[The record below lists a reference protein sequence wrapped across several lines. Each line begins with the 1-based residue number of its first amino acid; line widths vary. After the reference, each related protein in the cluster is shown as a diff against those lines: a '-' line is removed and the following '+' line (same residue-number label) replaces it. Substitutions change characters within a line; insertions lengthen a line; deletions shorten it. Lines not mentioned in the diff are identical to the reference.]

1 MLQVYLNPL
10 KEYTPYT
17 IDSMELQQQTDKTPM
32 FSLNGLK
39 TEAKVVKVYDGDTV
53 HVVFYVFDKY
63 YKWICRI
70 SNVDTPELR
79 TKNEEEKKKGYEVRD
94 KLRELISDKVVQLD
108 CHEFDKYGRLLV
120 DITIEGV
127 RVDEWLITN
136 GYAKKYDGGT
146 KEKWS

>member
-1 MLQVYLNPL
+1 
-10 KEYTPYT
+10 
-17 IDSMELQQQTDKTPM
+17 MELQSQTDKTLL
-32 FSLNGLK
+32 FSLDGYK
-39 TEAKVVKVYDGDTV
+39 TDAKVVKVYDGDTV
-53 HVVFYVFDKY
+53 HVVFLYMDKY

-94 KLRELISDKVVQLD
+94 KLRELIADKIVQLD

-120 DITIEGV
+120 DIKINET

-146 KEKWS
+146 KEKWV

>member
-1 MLQVYLNPL
+1 
-10 KEYTPYT
+10 
-17 IDSMELQQQTDKTPM
+17 MELQSQTDATSM
-32 FSLNGLK
+32 FSLKGYK
-39 TEAKVVKVYDGDTV
+39 TDAKVVKVYDGDTV
-53 HVVFYVFDKY
+53 HVVFFYLDKY

-79 TKNEEEKKKGYEVRD
+79 TKNDEEKKKGYEVRD
-94 KLRELISDKVVQLD
+94 KLRELISDKIVQLN

-120 DITIEGV
+120 DIQIDGT

-146 KEKWS
+146 KEKWF